1 MPSPRKKYRQIFP
14 DFRHGFHYIKTG
26 KLLQGCARE
35 PLFRRVQKTHLL
47 QSQGWQHL
55 QEYAAKSK
63 QHGGP

>member
-26 KLLQGCARE
+26 KLLQGCAPGTSLPPPCRKRIFCSHR
-35 PLFRRVQKTHLL
+35 L
-47 QSQGWQHL
+47 HL